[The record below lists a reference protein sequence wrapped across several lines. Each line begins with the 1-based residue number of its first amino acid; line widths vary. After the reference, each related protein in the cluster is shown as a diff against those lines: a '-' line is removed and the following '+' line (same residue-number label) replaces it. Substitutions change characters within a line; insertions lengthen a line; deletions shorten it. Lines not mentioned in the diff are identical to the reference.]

1 MFFFF
6 RRKTLF
12 YTVNLIIP
20 CMGISFLTILVF
32 YLPSD
37 SGEKVSNSI
46 TNSGLDKN
54 RPKLLEKTLNFTIEE
69 PKHTIIP
76 HKYKAL
82 PQITPTFLIMPA
94 PGTILCRWNLVISA
108 VISNYTQSWRL
119 YKKIIPT
126 GLLWGNT
133 LFATVTSYNLK
144 S

>member
-1 MFFFF
+1 
-6 RRKTLF
+6 
-12 YTVNLIIP
+12 
-20 CMGISFLTILVF
+20 MGISFLTILVF

-119 YKKIIPT
+119 YKKNNTHGSFMRKYVICYSYIIQFEIIT
-126 GLLWGNT
+126 CYRYSEDRQGR
-133 LFATVTSYNLK
+133 
-144 S
+144 